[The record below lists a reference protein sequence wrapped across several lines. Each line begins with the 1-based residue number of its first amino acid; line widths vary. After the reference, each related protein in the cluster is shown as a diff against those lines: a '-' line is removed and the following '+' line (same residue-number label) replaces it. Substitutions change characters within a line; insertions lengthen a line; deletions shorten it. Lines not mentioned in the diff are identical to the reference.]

1 MDPLQR
7 FFLGCRLFQLFG
19 RILHHMDIAAR
30 TGRHRTQE
38 IARGDGI
45 GISAAD
51 TSGPRFGDP
60 AGTIGAQPAAY
71 TLRSVAA
78 LILLRDHPVVGHFHR
93 QPFQIGFQWL
103 VRTGAHVSLIHF
115 PSTPFY
121 FVLPPHACFRGLP
134 SPNTPK
140 GDKKAQKLF
149 ENFWASMPFERPIY
163 AVAYQLLF

>member
-1 MDPLQR
+1 MDSLQR
-7 FFLGCRLFQLFG
+7 FFLGRRLFQLFG
-19 RILHHMDIAAR
+19 PHSPPQDYSSQNPAATER
-30 TGRHRTQE
+30 RKLRAAMVSASAPQTPLGRALE
-38 IARGDGI
+38 IRQ
-45 GISAAD
+45 
-51 TSGPRFGDP
+51 GPLEH
-60 AGTIGAQPAAY
+60 QPAAY

-121 FVLPPHACFRGLP
+121 FVLPPHACFRVLP

-140 GDKKAQKLF
+140 DEQKSPKTF
-149 ENFWASMPFERPIY
+149 
-163 AVAYQLLF
+163 